1 MAMRVGTRLSRH
13 TGAAAAAL
21 ACVLAPAAGAQ
32 EALEV
37 IGAPRP
43 GGTGFQPAVTANAEA
58 IRGLENMILYIITG
72 IVILVSL
79 LILWTIIRYNRRA
92 NPTPARFTHNSPLE
106 VTWTVAPIVVLVF
119 IGAFSLPVLFQEQ
132 TMPEDPD
139 VTINIT
145 GYQWHWGY
153 EYPGEE
159 ISFRSFMLA
168 RDDLEEHGLTSAEY
182 RLATDRAMVVP
193 TGRTVLLNI
202 TAADVIHAWMVPAFG
217 VKQDAVPGRT
227 AQAWFRVEP
236 GKEGIYFGQCNVLC
250 GLNHAFMPI
259 MVKAVTPEEY
269 DAWLERTKTADARTG
284 GNTRLAA
291 AE

>member
-1 MAMRVGTRLSRH
+1 MR
-13 TGAAAAAL
+13 AAL
-21 ACVLAPAAGAQ
+21 AGLAGVIAPAAARAQ

-37 IGAPRP
+37 IGAPVP
-43 GGTGFQPAVTANAEA
+43 GGTGFQPAVTPNAVA
-58 IRGLENMILYIITG
+58 IQGLENLIMMIITG
-72 IVILVSL
+72 IVILVTL
-79 LILWTIIRYNRRA
+79 LILWTVFRYNRRA

-106 VTWTVAPIVVLVF
+106 VTWTVAPIVILVF
-119 IGAFSLPVLFQEQ
+119 IGAFSLNVLIDEQ
-132 TMPEDPD
+132 TMPDDPD

-153 EYPGEE
+153 EYPGED

-168 RDDLEEHGLTSAEY
+168 RDQLEENGFTDAEY

-193 TGRTVLLNI
+193 TGETVLVNI

-227 AQAWFRVEP
+227 AQAWIRVEP
-236 GKEGIYFGQCNVLC
+236 GREGIYFGQCNVLC

-259 MVKAVTPEEY
+259 MVKAVTPEQY
-269 DAWLERTKTADARTG
+269 QNWLEETKTADASGTAA
-284 GNTRLAA
+284 TRLAA